1 MYKKF
6 LTFESYDYVKS
17 LYEDLLD
24 NHYDKIFPNNANRNA
39 AGFKFF
45 SYIYDN
51 LASSNELFDYY
62 NQMYCAV
69 SGSIVDPSR
78 SNNYS
83 ILKVKDLND
92 NCIFG
97 KYYRCCTPCNC
108 DIMKYT
114 KVIKTSIEIP
124 KNSGKYFDK
133 MFLTIG
139 DPCLDESKFPNEID
153 TNIFKCKNKLL
164 QYGYRIN
171 KNGKITKKDGRL
183 IIGILYPAYNN
194 SKNEIQKSVQNCIT
208 GEKRFLTSPNKLK
221 YGMGD
226 IFVNLSLINNND
238 KYSHTEK
245 DFCK

>member
-6 LTFESYDYVKS
+6 FSEKYININD
-17 LYEDLLD
+17 LYNNLVN
-24 NHYDKIFPNNANRNA
+24 NHYNHIFPNNANRNA

-51 LASSNELFDYY
+51 LATNNQLFDLY
-62 NQMYCAV
+62 NQMYCSV
-69 SGSIVDPSR
+69 SGSIIDPS
-78 SNNYS
+78 NNNNFS
-83 ILKVKDLND
+83 ILKVKNTD
-92 NCIFG
+92 NNCVFG

-114 KVIKTSIEIP
+114 KVIKTSIQIP
-124 KNSGKYFDK
+124 KNSGKFYEK

-139 DPCLDESKFPNEID
+139 DPCIDESKFPEEID
-153 TNIFKCKNKLL
+153 SNIFKCKNKLL

-171 KNGKITKKDGRL
+171 KNGKITKKEGRL

-194 SKNEIQKSVQNCIT
+194 SIDEIQNSVDKCIT
-208 GEKRFLTSPNKLK
+208 GEKRFLTSPEKLK

-226 IFVNLSLINNND
+226 IFVNLSLINND
-238 KYSHTEK
+238 EKYTHTQK

>member
-1 MYKKF
+1 MYKKLNF
-6 LTFESYDYVKS
+6 FENFNDINS
-17 LYEDLLD
+17 LYDNLLN
-24 NHYDKIFPNNANRNA
+24 NHYNKIFPNNANRNA

-51 LASSNELFDYY
+51 LATSNKLFDLY

-78 SNNYS
+78 TNNFS
-83 ILKVKDLND
+83 ILKVKDLNN
-92 NCIFG
+92 NCVFG

-114 KVIKTSIEIP
+114 KVIKTSIQIP
-124 KNSGKYFDK
+124 KNSGKFYEK

-139 DPCLDESKFPNEID
+139 DPCIDELQFPQEID
-153 TNIFKCKNKLL
+153 SNIFKCKNKLL

-171 KNGKITKKDGRL
+171 TKGQITKKEGRL

-194 SKNEIQKSVQNCIT
+194 SIDEIQKSVHRCTT
-208 GEKRFLTSPNKLK
+208 GEKRFLTSPEKLK

-226 IFVNLSLINNND
+226 IFVNLSLINND
-238 KYSHTEK
+238 EKYTHTEK